1 MILFFWLRLDT
12 SLVIVVCV
20 NIFVSKNHDILY
32 ISKEGRRSVIVVH
45 EKLARIQSSCQDI
58 HNYRFLNQA

>member
-45 EKLARIQSSCQDI
+45 EKLARIQSSYQDI